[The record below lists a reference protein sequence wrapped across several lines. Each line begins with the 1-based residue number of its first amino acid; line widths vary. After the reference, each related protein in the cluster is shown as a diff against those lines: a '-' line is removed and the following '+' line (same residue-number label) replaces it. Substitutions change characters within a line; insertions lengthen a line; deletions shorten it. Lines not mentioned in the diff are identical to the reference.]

1 MTCLVLDLEQGSAG
15 FCACDAAGKPEL
27 RREFG
32 GHSAGDLWARCVSL
46 LGGALEARLE
56 EVNRRMTNYLRSD
69 RLRDSACL
77 GELTCA
83 QAEQALAPVKEQLT
97 ALLEEADSQIPEEDQ
112 EDMKIVLL
120 EYYAREVLSG
130 APLLPDERL
139 VNENLP
145 DGPERIVSLGQN
157 QLRITEQTGARVELM
172 LLGGAS
178 GQEKS
183 LLLAEKKPTGAERD
197 FDAVYAG
204 YLSISGS
211 VDRLAQDNQTR
222 LTGDQ
227 ESAEQ
232 LQGQLTALSFQKDTY
247 DNFIAQ
253 TRTAIQKEKEAVAQ
267 KDRELKDLSRQHAE
281 VLSRKNKAEKEKAGR
296 QKEIEAAENEIHSYE
311 EQVRNMDSQLE
322 RLTHAAAQAKQNYED
337 LPSYGEGGKR
347 VLYTLDHLPEQYRRL
362 LPGRAAAEE
371 ERSGPENTDRQDRP
385 DQSPGGVAEKDRMNL
400 SRKTLGRPRKDY
412 SYDRDFGDQVKS
424 VALIRGFAARGGGT
438 GSGSFGGRLSDDL
451 NELNPSLYQGFVSS
465 VQKKN
470 GLDRINT
477 NMEAKR
483 SRPERVT

>member
-97 ALLEEADSQIPEEDQ
+97 ALL
-112 EDMKIVLL
+112 
-120 EYYAREVLSG
+120 
-130 APLLPDERL
+130 
-139 VNENLP
+139 
-145 DGPERIVSLGQN
+145 
-157 QLRITEQTGARVELM
+157 
-172 LLGGAS
+172 
-178 GQEKS
+178 
-183 LLLAEKKPTGAERD
+183 
-197 FDAVYAG
+197 
-204 YLSISGS
+204 
-211 VDRLAQDNQTR
+211 
-222 LTGDQ
+222 
-227 ESAEQ
+227 
-232 LQGQLTALSFQKDTY
+232 
-247 DNFIAQ
+247 
-253 TRTAIQKEKEAVAQ
+253 
-267 KDRELKDLSRQHAE
+267 KDLSRQHAE

-347 VLYTLDHLPEQYRRL
+347 VLYILDHLPEQYRRL

-424 VALIRGFAARGGGT
+424 VVLIRGFAARGGGT